1 MKGVLIWRRAAQQR
15 ETHTKREGGG
25 GGGLASRTSTN
36 TRSADAYVGNC
47 EERSR
52 RAPRRAVVSVG
63 TW

>member
-15 ETHTKREGGG
+15 ETHTKRGGG
-25 GGGLASRTSTN
+25 MGELASRTSTN